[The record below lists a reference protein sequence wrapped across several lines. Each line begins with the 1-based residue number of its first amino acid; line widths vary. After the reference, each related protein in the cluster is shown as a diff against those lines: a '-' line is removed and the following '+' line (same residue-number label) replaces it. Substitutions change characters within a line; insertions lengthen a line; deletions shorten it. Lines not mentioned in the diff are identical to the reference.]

1 MDPGNSL
8 AWNSYRVDYFDI
20 TFLTTWLDVFIA
32 KKESVGKVLAFVEW
46 VVALFGCRNYLAM
59 ARNLPQNFRQYFS
72 SSLLWYSFLQKMLH
86 SHWKVSF
93 HRLAHCC
100 AIFLWATNYSWVT
113 FQLICHWRIL
123 SGVNL
128 KCAGWSPDVKSRK
141 GQSSRNQQSFPAD
154 LANCLF
160 LLPGNIRRTTWNF
173 VFVIYIYIC
182 CDKQFFF

>member
-1 MDPGNSL
+1 MILLSSQLGWMFLLPRRKVSEKFWLSL
-8 AWNSYRVDYFDI
+8 NE
-20 TFLTTWLDVFIA
+20 LLH
-32 KKESVGKVLAFVEW
+32 
-46 VVALFGCRNYLAM
+46 YLA
-59 ARNLPQNFRQYFS
+59 AEIIWPWHEIYHRIFANILVQAYCGIHFYK
-72 SSLLWYSFLQKMLH
+72 KMLH

-173 VFVIYIYIC
+173 VFVMYIYIC

>member
-1 MDPGNSL
+1 MKQLS
-8 AWNSYRVDYFDI
+8 
-20 TFLTTWLDVFIA
+20 
-32 KKESVGKVLAFVEW
+32 
-46 VVALFGCRNYLAM
+46 
-59 ARNLPQNFRQYFS
+59 RQ
-72 SSLLWYSFLQKMLH
+72 LLWYYFPHNLVGCFYCQEGKCRKSFGFRWMSCCTIWLQKLFGH
-86 SHWKVSF
+86 GTKFTTEFSPIFKFKLIVVFIFTKNASLTLKVSF

>member
-1 MDPGNSL
+1 M
-8 AWNSYRVDYFDI
+8 
-20 TFLTTWLDVFIA
+20 VFIFTKNA
-32 KKESVGKVLAFVEW
+32 
-46 VVALFGCRNYLAM
+46 
-59 ARNLPQNFRQYFS
+59 
-72 SSLLWYSFLQKMLH
+72 SLTL
-86 SHWKVSF
+86 KVSF

-123 SGVNL
+123 SGVNP

-173 VFVIYIYIC
+173 VFVIYMYMLRPAIFLLGDVYNLYCIQNVPGLDRGDLFSRISKWMYRC
-182 CDKQFFF
+182 RSIFLIIP